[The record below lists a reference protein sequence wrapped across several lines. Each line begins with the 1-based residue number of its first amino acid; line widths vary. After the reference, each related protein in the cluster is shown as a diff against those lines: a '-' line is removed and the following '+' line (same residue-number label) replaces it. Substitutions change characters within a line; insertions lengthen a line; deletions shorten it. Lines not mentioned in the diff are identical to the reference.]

1 MESIIKPLVYIGI
14 IFLAIALKQAGV
26 FGKDDYRILSRIVM
40 NITLP
45 LTVVHVCVGF
55 RPEPS
60 MYWLVLIGFLCALLP
75 MLTAFVVLRKKEA
88 GLRAFGMINSAGG
101 NIGAFILPIVQ
112 VFYGAAGAVSCSMYD
127 IGNALVMAG
136 GGYAATC
143 ALLHLNQGGQ
153 KGIWHTVG
161 GFLKNVVTSVT
172 FDAYF
177 IMLLLMA
184 CHVRLP
190 EILGTV
196 TAPFAEANAFVAM
209 FMVGLMFQ
217 PQKDREKIK
226 AAFQTIGIRVG
237 TAAVLALVIYYGL
250 PVEPK
255 IRQIAALCAFAPV
268 GTLAPVFTEKSGG
281 DGALASFLN
290 SITVFISFFI
300 LLILVYTIF

>member
-1 MESIIKPLVYIGI
+1 MRSPSD
-14 IFLAIALKQAGV
+14 A
-26 FGKDDYRILSRIVM
+26 
-40 NITLP
+40 
-45 LTVVHVCVGF
+45 HGF
-55 RPEPS
+55 CAHFAKRRPDCEP
-60 MYWLVLIGFLCALLP
+60 
-75 MLTAFVVLRKKEA
+75 
-88 GLRAFGMINSAGG
+88 FGMINSAGG

-143 ALLHLNQGGQ
+143 ALLHLNKGQGGQ

-177 IMLLLMA
+177 IILLLMA

-209 FMVGLMFQ
+209 FMVGL
-217 PQKDREKIK
+217 DVS
-226 AAFQTIGIRVG
+226 AAEG
-237 TAAVLALVIYYGL
+237 
-250 PVEPK
+250 
-255 IRQIAALCAFAPV
+255 
-268 GTLAPVFTEKSGG
+268 
-281 DGALASFLN
+281 
-290 SITVFISFFI
+290 
-300 LLILVYTIF
+300 